1 MTEIIQLLLIQA
13 LLASVPILLATLG
26 EILTERSGVV
36 NIGLEGII
44 LVGALMA
51 PLFVDYMYYKLGI
64 AVPDPLWPVL
74 GVVAAAAAGAA
85 IGLAHGLVS
94 TYLEGNQIISGVAI
108 NLFAA
113 GAVAYGIEAYW
124 GVAGYKQVPEW
135 ARGEPLVVAVFAII
149 TAGVMWYI
157 LFKSRL
163 GVVIRACG
171 EDPESAYNMGV
182 DVLKVR
188 LAATVVGATL
198 VAIAGAYLSI
208 AYLSVVTK
216 EISAGRG
223 FIALANVVFSNWNPL
238 LAIVGAFIFGFFDA
252 VSYWLQTLGV
262 ARYEVTRMVPYIA
275 TLLIV
280 AGAIGRSRPPRA
292 IGKVFRRE

>member
-64 AVPDPLWPVL
+64 AAPDPLWPVL